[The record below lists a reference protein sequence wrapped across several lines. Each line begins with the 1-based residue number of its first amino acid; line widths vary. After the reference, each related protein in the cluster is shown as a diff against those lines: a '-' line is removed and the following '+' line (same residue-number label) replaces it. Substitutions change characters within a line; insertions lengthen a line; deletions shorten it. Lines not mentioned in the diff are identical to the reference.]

1 MKKILALFVSMML
14 VLTLSVA
21 GTAAYAVLDLN
32 GLPTPA
38 LDITVTGAVNNKE
51 SAPIFNGARWE
62 PGYMQTAYIR
72 INTAAPMMYQ
82 IQLDPHNGTE
92 QEPIDQKLAE
102 AIDVYLVDCTNMTT
116 AIDRNLI
123 NDLEPIGTL
132 KQIMGQDDLLAKTES
147 DTGKVYAIVLKMHES
162 AGNDYQG
169 SRAGFTV
176 TVRAALKKNNP

>member
-1 MKKILALFVSMML
+1 MKKILALFVSMMI

-32 GLPTPA
+32 VLPAPV
-38 LDITVTGAVNNKE
+38 LDITVTGATNNKE
-51 SAPIFNGARWE
+51 IAPIFEGVRWE
-62 PGYMQTAYIR
+62 PGYMQAAYIR
-72 INTAAPMMYQ
+72 INTTAPMMYQ
-82 IQLDPHNGTE
+82 IQLDPYDGTA
-92 QEPIDQKLAE
+92 QDPIDQKLAE
-102 AIDVYLVDCTNMTT
+102 VIDVYLVDCTNMTT

-132 KQIMGQDDLLAKTES
+132 KQIMGQDDPLAKTES